1 MMSTASIRFLP
12 EIRYGGIFEDGVGY
26 LENENFLAYVPEDI
40 QAKLKEIIGKIGSGE
55 IVVPSYYDFDS
66 YEAFAT
72 YRDNPN
78 AEFVK

>member
-1 MMSTASIRFLP
+1 MQSKV
-12 EIRYGGIFEDGVGY
+12 GGMHC
-26 LENENFLAYVPEDI
+26 
-40 QAKLKEIIGKIGSGE
+40 EIIGKIGSGE

-72 YRDNPN
+72 YRDDPN